1 MDKKIKE
8 NILSSLRF
16 KKLWLTIGWS
26 LVIAVIA
33 LSLMPPPPP
42 MISSFDF
49 GDKIGHFIAYFVLMG
64 WFAQIYHAP
73 RQRLYCMIGFL
84 LLGGLLEVLQGLGET
99 RQADWADALANSIG
113 VLVAWQ
119 LTKTRLAYVL
129 TYFEQKWINR

>member
-1 MDKKIKE
+1 
-8 NILSSLRF
+8 
-16 KKLWLTIGWS
+16 
-26 LVIAVIA
+26 
-33 LSLMPPPPP
+33 
-42 MISSFDF
+42 
-49 GDKIGHFIAYFVLMG
+49 HFIAYFVLMG

>member
-1 MDKKIKE
+1 
-8 NILSSLRF
+8 LSSLRF

-33 LSLMPPPPP
+33 LSLMPPPTLPP
-42 MISSFDF
+42 INHL
-49 GDKIGHFIAYFVLMG
+49 DKLEHFIAYFVLMG
-64 WFAQIYHAP
+64 WFAQIYHTP

>member
-1 MDKKIKE
+1 M
-8 NILSSLRF
+8 SSLRF

-33 LSLMPPPPP
+33 LSLMPPPTLPP
-42 MISSFDF
+42 INHL
-49 GDKIGHFIAYFVLMG
+49 DKLEHFIAYFVLMG
-64 WFAQIYHAP
+64 WFAQIYHTP

>member
-1 MDKKIKE
+1 M
-8 NILSSLRF
+8 SSLRF

-84 LLGGLLEVLQGLGET
+84 LLGG
-99 RQADWADALANSIG
+99 
-113 VLVAWQ
+113 
-119 LTKTRLAYVL
+119 
-129 TYFEQKWINR
+129 